1 MSDRK
6 GKPTPKRKEAQ
17 AKLKVS
23 SLSPAASKEAKKA
36 LKEQSRSRRLE
47 TRAAYMRGEESA
59 LPVRDKGPAR
69 RFVRNYVDE
78 RKSVTEYFLVF
89 IMVILFL
96 TVIIFQLVVKISA
109 QSVSENVITLT
120 KKAHKGYLQD
130 AGMMSDGN
138 IQITYK
144 IAGDKKKNEL
154 FYEQYIIGKD
164 LKLSDTKQISEPKVD
179 SKPDREK
186 IFF

>member
-1 MSDRK
+1 MSDKK

-36 LKEQSRSRRLE
+36 LKAQARVRRLE

-59 LPVRDKGPAR
+59 LPVKDKGPAR

-96 TVIIFQLVVKISA
+96 TVIPSRAVQLAAIVLMYSAMIWVALDGFLLSRRIKKIVAAKFPDES
-109 QSVSENVITLT
+109 T
-120 KKAHKGYLQD
+120 KGLGLYGWMRSTQLRRLRAPAPQVGP
-130 AGMMSDGN
+130 G
-138 IQITYK
+138 
-144 IAGDKKKNEL
+144 KKK
-154 FYEQYIIGKD
+154 
-164 LKLSDTKQISEPKVD
+164 
-179 SKPDREK
+179 
-186 IFF
+186 

>member
-1 MSDRK
+1 MSDKK

-36 LKEQSRSRRLE
+36 LKAQARVRRLE

-59 LPVRDKGPAR
+59 LPVKDKGPAR

-89 IMVILFL
+89 IMFILFL
-96 TVIIFQLVVKISA
+96 TVIPSPAVQLGAIFLMYSAMIWVAIDGFLLSRRVKKLVAEKFPDQPTKGLGLYGWMRSTQLRRLRAPAPQV
-109 QSVSENVITLT
+109 
-120 KKAHKGYLQD
+120 GP
-130 AGMMSDGN
+130 G
-138 IQITYK
+138 
-144 IAGDKKKNEL
+144 KKK
-154 FYEQYIIGKD
+154 
-164 LKLSDTKQISEPKVD
+164 
-179 SKPDREK
+179 
-186 IFF
+186 